1 MARKVYEEFVDYSNN
16 NSDVSNVENP
26 VVSSKWNDNHNNFN
40 KQLSN
45 YDTLNSNS
53 EFDDSM
59 SSNLRGVN
67 RYFNRHSNNNN
78 NNNNNSGDDIDE
90 NSHFFLNDNHNQM
103 NYSHDGKSTNL
114 SYSSFFSDR
123 QLQSP
128 MRNSKFYT
136 DNNNTYSQS
145 DQSLDLLN
153 ENEEQDSGSNSSVTI
168 HSSTRLS
175 HDPFDTVQQR
185 HKSSN
190 RTTMDD
196 PEFLSY
202 LRKGQRRDNLKHGN
216 PNLTRNS
223 LNDLIVKGIG
233 ELSGE
238 VYNTFKNKKT
248 KNSNNNNSNN
258 NNSNNNNN
266 NNNNNSSSSN
276 NYSNNDNGSNYNIN
290 TINSSEEEEQ
300 SEDLETSNEVLRD
313 ANNVFDDMISQN
325 KNKMT
330 LITPLVAG
338 LNFENNLGKWVRDID
353 QTNSQDISANHT
365 VADISSSTAT
375 TTATHPSERKLSKIH
390 LFKDLRTSNNHRSH
404 SSDNNDNVNNTNTN
418 YSKNKNKNKNKNNDI
433 DDDDSRQVKNTKR
446 NGQNSILED
455 TPLPF
460 RIKTGFQDLE
470 SSIETL
476 EAHKM
481 QLIRKLTPLL
491 IDRDWE
497 TVTELD
503 AKGQDLK
510 DITSLALCLPSLIKC
525 DLSNNN
531 IKLFNSGNSIP
542 KNLIELNLSKN
553 LINDTYIYN
562 DNNNDSNDSNN
573 SNNSNNVKIL
583 NLSNNQFKTDLSWLG
598 QHGFINVQKL
608 NISSNRIRSLNG
620 LPSGSMI
627 KRIDLSDN
635 CIRGPIDFEEL
646 MEEVGEYGWH
656 AVEHLDLS
664 NNEITEV
671 YNLDRLRSLRSI
683 NLNGNPLVSVI
694 FHQDMNSGEG
704 EGESESESE
713 TTSTC
718 MSKVEILKIRSDRLK
733 IVGKSR
739 TQQFLPLP
747 RLKELEIRCYK
758 RFPEMKFLPT
768 GMVKLSILGGDVE
781 DLISLSKIPGSLQ
794 KLEIVGIGRM
804 RELPRDPRME
814 IRLMSIQELN
824 LSYNDLSSWENL
836 IQFLPY
842 SHLKILKLD
851 GNKRLLYE
859 NGRMNRERLEPE
871 LKGMLKR
878 AIPCLEYI
886 SI

>member
-26 VVSSKWNDNHNNFN
+26 VISSKWDDNHNNFN

-45 YDTLNSNS
+45 YDTLDSNS
-53 EFDDSM
+53 EFDDSI

-78 NNNNNSGDDIDE
+78 NSGADIDE
-90 NSHFFLNDNHNQM
+90 DSQFLLNDNSNQM
-103 NYSHDGKSTNL
+103 NYSHNGKSTNL

-128 MRNSKFYT
+128 MHNLKFYT

-145 DQSLDLLN
+145 DQSIDLLN
-153 ENEEQDSGSNSSVTI
+153 ENEGQDSGGDSSATI

-248 KNSNNNNSNN
+248 KNSNNNNSSSNSNN
-258 NNSNNNNN
+258 NNSNN
-266 NNNNNSSSSN
+266 SN
-276 NYSNNDNGSNYNIN
+276 NYSNNDNGSNCNIN

-375 TTATHPSERKLSKIH
+375 TTATHPFERKLSKIH
-390 LFKDLRTSNNHRSH
+390 LFKDLRTSNNHHSH
-404 SSDNNDNVNNTNTN
+404 NSDNNDNVNN
-418 YSKNKNKNKNKNNDI
+418 KNKNNDI
-433 DDDDSRQVKNTKR
+433 DDDDDSRQVKNTKR

-460 RIKTGFQDLE
+460 RIKTSFQNLE
-470 SSIETL
+470 SSIKTL

-481 QLIRKLTPLL
+481 RLIRKLTPLL

-510 DITSLALCLPSLIKC
+510 DVTSLALCLPSLIKC

-531 IKLFNSGNSIP
+531 IKLFNSGDSIP

-562 DNNNDSNDSNN
+562 NDNNNNNNEEEDSND

-598 QHGFINVQKL
+598 QHGFINVQEL

-627 KRIDLSDN
+627 KRINLSDN
-635 CIRGPIDFEEL
+635 CIRGAIDFEEL

-704 EGESESESE
+704 EGEGKSEITST
-713 TTSTC
+713 TTS
-718 MSKVEILKIRSDRLK
+718 MSKVEILKIRSNRLK
-733 IVGKSR
+733 VVGKSR

-758 RFPEMKFLPT
+758 RFSEMKFLPD

-781 DLISLSKIPGSLQ
+781 DLIPLSKIPGSLQ
-794 KLEIVGIGRM
+794 RLEIVGIGRM
-804 RELPRDPRME
+804 RKLPRDPRME

-824 LSYNDLSSWENL
+824 LSYNDLFSWENL

-842 SHLKILKLD
+842 NHLKILKLD
-851 GNKRLLYE
+851 GNKGLLYE

-871 LKGMLKR
+871 LKGMLRR
-878 AIPCLEYI
+878 AIPCLECI